1 MIDNVLRLFAPH
13 YCLACEAEGNV
24 LCSSCTGMLQGFPSV
39 CYRCGTA
46 TKNNATCKRCR
57 PATQLSAVWAVTE
70 YEGYAKD
77 VIWEL
82 KFAGSQAAAKDMS
95 KAMVALEPHVT
106 EQTIITHV
114 PTSTGHIRARGYD
127 QARLL
132 ARAIAKQTEGSYLSC
147 LARSGQHRQV
157 GASRKQRFEQL
168 TDALRPVSGVD
179 FTDTDILLVDDVLT
193 SGATLEAAA
202 RVLKQAGARRVDAIV
217 FARA

>member
-1 MIDNVLRLFAPH
+1 
-13 YCLACEAEGNV
+13 
-24 LCSSCTGMLQGFPSV
+24 
-39 CYRCGTA
+39 
-46 TKNNATCKRCR
+46 
-57 PATQLSAVWAVTE
+57 VTE

-77 VIWEL
+77 AIWEL
-82 KFAGSQAAAKDMS
+82 KFGGSQAAAKDMAQ
-95 KAMVALEPHVT
+95 AMAALGPNIT
-106 EQTIITHV
+106 PQTIITHV

-132 ARAIAKQTEGSYLSC
+132 ARAIAKQTPGMYVSC

-168 TDALRPVSGVD
+168 TDALRPAAGID
-179 FTDTDILLVDDVLT
+179 FTGTNILLVDDVLT

-202 RVLKQAGARRVDAIV
+202 RVLKQAGVARVDAIV

>member
-1 MIDNVLRLFAPH
+1 MIDGILKLFAPH
-13 YCLACEAEGNV
+13 YCLACEAEGDV
-24 LCSSCTGMLQGFPSV
+24 LCPACMGMLQGFPSL
-39 CYRCGTA
+39 CYRCGAA
-46 TKNNATCKRCR
+46 TQNNATCKSCR
-57 PATQLSAVWAVTE
+57 PATHLCAVWAVTE

-77 VIWEL
+77 VIWKL
-82 KFAGSQAAAKDMS
+82 KFGGSQAAAKDIA
-95 KAMVALEPHVT
+95 KAMVALEPEIT
-106 EQTIITHV
+106 PQTIISHV
-114 PTSTGHIRARGYD
+114 PTSSGHIRARGYD

-132 ARAIAKQTEGSYLSC
+132 AREIAKQTEGSYVSC

-168 TDALRPVSGVD
+168 TDALRPVSGID
-179 FTDTDILLVDDVLT
+179 FTDTHILLVDDVLT